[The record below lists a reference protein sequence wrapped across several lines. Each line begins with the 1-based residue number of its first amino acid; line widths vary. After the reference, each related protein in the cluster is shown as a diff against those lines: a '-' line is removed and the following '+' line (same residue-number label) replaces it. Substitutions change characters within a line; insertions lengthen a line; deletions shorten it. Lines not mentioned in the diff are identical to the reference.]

1 MTTTTCELKPS
12 FYFQAIVNTLLHR
25 FLSVALNQ
33 GSSFTSIVETNFF
46 FFTNIS
52 ITYVQRQKNRRS
64 KPWTFDVRVLEKSL
78 KRHCFV
84 T

>member
-33 GSSFTSIVETNFF
+33 GSSFTSIVETKFF
-46 FFTNIS
+46 FSQIS
-52 ITYVQRQKNRRS
+52 ASR
-64 KPWTFDVRVLEKSL
+64 TFSARKTGVPSLEL
-78 KRHCFV
+78 LM
-84 T
+84 